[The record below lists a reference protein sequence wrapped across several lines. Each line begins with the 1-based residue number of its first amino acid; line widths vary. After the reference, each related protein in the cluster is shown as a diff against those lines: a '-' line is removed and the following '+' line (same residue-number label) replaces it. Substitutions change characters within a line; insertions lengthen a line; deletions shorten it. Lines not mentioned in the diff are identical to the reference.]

1 VSAAEPDGGPI
12 ADSELASLFSDLKD
26 FRRVL
31 LAVSGGPDSTA
42 LMVLAHRWR
51 TGRRSGPA
59 LASATVDHQLRRESR
74 REATDVAKLAGKL
87 GIPHDTLVWS
97 GKKPKTGL
105 QEAARKARYTLL
117 AGLARRIGADAIVT
131 AHTLDDQAETLLMR
145 LGRGSGLSGL
155 GGIRPH
161 SSREGMAIARPLLNV
176 PKARLIATLRAEGIP
191 FAKDPSN
198 SDPKY
203 TRVRLRRLAAALAA
217 EGLTSARLAT
227 AARRLARADAAIE
240 LVASELQPKVT
251 RPRSGKQL
259 AENTVQFDAGSFF
272 QIADELSLRLLG
284 RAAETT
290 GDEGPVELAKLEAL
304 HSALWDAHG
313 AGVPLRRTLAGALIS
328 LDGDRLTVTRAPARR
343 SRRGS

>member
-1 VSAAEPDGGPI
+1 VPAAEQENGTI
-12 ADSELASLFSDLKD
+12 ADSELASLFSGLKD

-51 TGRRSGPA
+51 SARRSGPA
-59 LASATVDHQLRRESR
+59 LAAATVDHRLRRESR
-74 REATDVAKLAGKL
+74 REAVEVAKLAGKL
-87 GIPHDTLVWS
+87 GVPHDILVWS

-105 QEAARKARYTLL
+105 QEAARKARYALL
-117 AGLARRIGADAIVT
+117 AGLARRIAADAIVT

-145 LGRGSGLSGL
+145 LARGSGLTGL

-161 SSREGMAIARPLLNV
+161 SSREGVAIARPLLDV
-176 PKARLIATLRAEGIP
+176 PKTRLIATLRSSGIP
-191 FAKDPSN
+191 YSKDPSN

-203 TRVRLRRLAAALAA
+203 TRVRLRRLSAALAM

-240 LVASELQPKVT
+240 LMTSELQPKVM
-251 RPRSGKQL
+251 RPRGGRQSL
-259 AENTVQFDAGSFF
+259 ENAMTLDAGAFF
-272 QIADELSLRLLG
+272 QAADEISLRLLG
-284 RAAETT
+284 RAVEAT

-313 AGVPLRRTLAGALIS
+313 AGVPLRRTLAGALVS
-328 LDGDRLTVTRAPARR
+328 LDGARLTVARAPARR
-343 SRRGS
+343 SRRG

>member
-1 VSAAEPDGGPI
+1 MPAAEPDSGPI
-12 ADSELASLFSDLKD
+12 ADAELASLFSDLKD

-51 TGRRSGPA
+51 AARRTGPA
-59 LASATVDHQLRRESR
+59 LAAATVDHRLRRASR
-74 REATDVAKLAGKL
+74 REAADVAKLAGKL
-87 GIPHDTLVWS
+87 GLPHDTLVWS

-105 QEAARKARYTLL
+105 QEAARKARYALL
-117 AGLARRIGADAIVT
+117 AGLARKIAADAIVT

-145 LGRGSGLSGL
+145 LARGSGLTGL

-161 SSREGMAIARPLLNV
+161 SSREGIAIARPLLDV
-176 PKARLIATLRAEGIP
+176 PKTRLIATLRAAGIP

-198 SDPKY
+198 ADPKY

-240 LVASELQPKVT
+240 LAASELQPKVA
-251 RPRSGKQL
+251 RPRSGKQSL
-259 AENTVQFDAGSFF
+259 ENVVTFDSRAFF
-272 QIADELSLRLLG
+272 EAADEISLRLLG
-284 RAAETT
+284 RALEAT
-290 GDEGPVELAKLEAL
+290 GDEGPVELAKLESL

-313 AGVPLRRTLAGALIS
+313 AGVPLRRTLAGALVG
-328 LDGDRLTVTRAPARR
+328 LDGARLTVTRAPARR
-343 SRRGS
+343 RRRR